1 MVAVNEL
8 TLVEMPILDF
18 LEKKLGYERL
28 ASDAAMALRLGDN
41 QVILR
46 SHLVQALIRIN
57 QIPQASAEA
66 ITSEL
71 LSKSRNEEWLSLLR
85 GNYSRTV
92 PGRDGHQT
100 IRIIDFADPSLNTFV
115 VTNQLAV
122 KGVSYRIA
130 DVVVYVNGI
139 PLVVIEAKSSIGKK
153 DTWDAIDDIGVYER
167 EVPRLFATNLFN
179 IATNGLTLRYAATAA
194 EKSAWVE
201 WKDPYP
207 VDASVFKG
215 NALHLGLT
223 SLLDKKRLLDL
234 LAHFV
239 VFEKDPT
246 TGTSTKKMC
255 RYQQYRAVHKLVD
268 RVAFGK
274 HKRGLIWHTQ
284 GSGKSLT
291 MAFATLKLK
300 FHLGVKSER
309 LSNPNILVLTD
320 RKDLH
325 TQISQTFQACGL
337 PNPEPATSIKNLRQL
352 IHSGSKGRVVLSTIH
367 KFMDSEEPVAKSD
380 DWILLV
386 DEAHRTQEKDL
397 GAYLRLT
404 FPDAYAFGFT
414 GTPVKKNDLDTAK
427 NFGAPGEAYLDRYSI
442 DDAVADGAT
451 VPIRYL
457 SRMALWNL
465 DDAKLNVVFDQTF
478 GHEPKSVQDLLKA
491 RGITRGDLSRFEPR
505 IALVAFDIWTHFKQ
519 NVQPDG
525 FKAQIVCADRKAC
538 TIYKR
543 SLDAVIAA
551 SFVKQGMPQDEAE
564 KRAAAMSVCIY
575 SSNGKEDLK
584 PGNED
589 LANYYLDEVA
599 EKKAI
604 EKFKTPNDPLSF
616 IIVCDKLLTG
626 FDAPIEQAMYLDSPL
641 VDHGLLQAIAR
652 VNRRYGARKDHG
664 LIVDYCGI
672 TRDLGKALS
681 SYKKEDVAGAAGD
694 FDELRKALVA
704 AHKEC
709 FAFLK
714 GLKRTDDV
722 AADVHAAVALIPG
735 EDVWYDF
742 RDAASAFLKAH
753 AAVGSDPIRLKY
765 SDDAKFTAA
774 VLAYGRMKFEQVI
787 DIDFK
792 GYSEKIREMLVDHL
806 RVTGL
811 KTLVQMRSL
820 SDPAFWMDFDDDR
833 REGDIQTAAER
844 KLTELKHELTEK
856 AAKNPAQY
864 ATLAARVRE
873 LIRQMEQRQI
883 TAAQALKEQEKLVEE
898 AIEAKIAYRQ
908 SGLDEHE
915 FAIFSALKNTD
926 AGDGKPPA
934 TPPATQFSSK
944 AIDHL
949 AGIFARWDHPRVV
962 GKKHPFKLGTT
973 ADARAV
979 IELLERIA
987 QFPTPKIALQ
997 QSVEYTIPPVGG
1009 SMAADSAPEH
1019 SKTAVRGKRQPAAA
1033 SGMKTVTT
1041 DPWADLSTRIIKPVQ
1056 RLVAAV
1062 KEDPDVLAMS
1072 RSQLIRV
1079 VEPFFY
1085 KVLALTDPKE
1095 FEKLAGKKQGLTAII
1110 RKLQLLKRIPYE
1122 VELSDAE
1129 FRKLEGWEL
1138 RTSYENAVRDVLP
1151 ARLAEAHEAKET
1163 DADVWYAAF
1172 VLLLG
1177 VVQRNEKELRAAMAD
1192 VKEPKPQR
1200 PETED
1205 SAFSEA
1211 DMPLRDLA
1219 REVAGLYKTKAS
1231 APAGWQD
1238 KGTVKDDL
1246 WRKSKRL
1253 LLDFDKVN
1261 NVKRT
1266 KEERDAILARIQSY
1280 AAIHYAR

>member
-1 MVAVNEL
+1 MVDVNEL
-8 TLVEMPILDF
+8 SLVEMPILEF
-18 LEKKLGYERL
+18 LEKTLGYLRL
-28 ASDAAMALRLGDN
+28 DADAAMALRIGEN
-41 QVILR
+41 QVLLR
-46 SHLVQALIRIN
+46 SHLVNALTRIN
-57 QIPQASAEA
+57 QIPEETAEA
-66 ITSEL
+66 IASEL
-71 LSKSRNEEWLSLLR
+71 FSKSSNEEWLALLR

-92 PGRDGHQT
+92 PGKDGHQT
-100 IRIIDFADPSLNTFV
+100 IRIIDFDNPEANLFV
-115 VTNQLAV
+115 VTNQLSV

-153 DTWDAIDDIGVYER
+153 DTWDAIEDIGVYEK
-167 EVPRLFATNLFN
+167 EVPRLFVTNLFN
-179 IATNGLTLRYAATAA
+179 IATNGLTLRYGATGA
-194 EKSAWVE
+194 EKNGWAE

-207 VDASVFKG
+207 LNASTFKG

-223 SLLDKKRLLDL
+223 SLLDKARLLDL

-246 TGTSTKKMC
+246 TGTSTKKIC
-255 RYQQYRAVHKLVD
+255 RYQQYRAVHKLVE
-268 RVAFGK
+268 RVAYGK

-300 FHLGVKSER
+300 FHLGVNSDR
-309 LSNPNILVLTD
+309 LANPNILVLTD
-320 RKDLH
+320 RKALD
-325 TQISQTFQACGL
+325 TQITQTFQACGL
-337 PNPEPATSIKNLRQL
+337 PNPEHARSVNDLRKL

-414 GTPVKKNDLDTAK
+414 GTPVKKNDLNTAK
-427 NFGAPGEAYLDRYSI
+427 NFGAPDEAYLDRYSI
-442 DDAVADGAT
+442 DDAVADRAT

-457 SRMALWNL
+457 SRMALWDLN
-465 DDAKLNVVFDQTF
+465 DAKLNVVFDQTF
-478 GHEPKSVQDLLKA
+478 AHEPKEVQDLLKA

-505 IALVAFDIWTHFKQ
+505 IALVAFDIWTHFQQ
-519 NVQPDG
+519 NVAPDG

-538 TIYKR
+538 TVYKR

-551 SFVKQGMPQDEAE
+551 SLIKQGMTQDEAE
-564 KRAAAMSVCIY
+564 KRATAMSACIY

-589 LANYYLDEVA
+589 LTKYYLDETA

-604 EKFKTPNDPLSF
+604 EKFKTPDDPLSF
-616 IIVCDKLLTG
+616 LIVCDKLLTG

-652 VNRRYGARKDHG
+652 VNRRYGRKDHG

-681 SYKKEDVAGAAGD
+681 SYKKEDVAGAAHD
-694 FDELRKALVA
+694 FDELRKDLVA
-704 AHKEC
+704 AHKDC

-714 GLKRTDDV
+714 GLKRTNDV

-742 RDAASAFLKAH
+742 RDAASTFLKAH

-765 SDDAKFTAA
+765 GDDAKFIAA

-792 GYSEKIREMLVDHL
+792 GYSEKIRAMLADHL
-806 RVTGL
+806 KVTGL

-820 SDPAFWMDFDDDR
+820 SDPAFWNDFDDDR

-844 KLTELKHELTEK
+844 KVTELKNELTEK

-864 ATLAARVRE
+864 ATLAARVRA
-873 LIRQMEQRQI
+873 LIKQMEQRQI
-883 TAAQALKEQEKLVEE
+883 TAAAALKEQEKILEE
-898 AIEAKIAYRQ
+898 ALETKIAYRQ
-908 SGLDEHE
+908 SGLDEHQY
-915 FAIFSALKNTD
+915 AIFSALKHTT
-926 AGDGKPPA
+926 AGDGKPP
-934 TPPATQFSSK
+934 PPPPSTRFSSK

-949 AGIFARWDHPRVV
+949 AATFATWNHPRVL
-962 GKKHPFKLGTT
+962 GKKHPFKLGTP
-973 ADARAV
+973 ADARAI
-979 IELLERIA
+979 IELLERVA
-987 QFPTPKIALQ
+987 EFPTP
-997 QSVEYTIPPVGG
+997 
-1009 SMAADSAPEH
+1009 
-1019 SKTAVRGKRQPAAA
+1019 AVA
-1033 SGMKTVTT
+1033 MKGAKT
-1041 DPWADLSTRIIKPVQ
+1041 DPWAALSTRIIKPVQ
-1056 RLVAAV
+1056 RLMSAAQ
-1062 KEDPDVLAMS
+1062 EEPDVLAMS
-1072 RSQLIRV
+1072 WSQLVRT
-1079 VEPFFY
+1079 VEPFFF
-1085 KVLALTDPKE
+1085 KVLALTDPKA
-1095 FEKLAGKKQGLTAII
+1095 FEKLFVGKKKPGLVAVIE
-1110 RKLQLLKRIPYE
+1110 KLQSLQRIPYG
-1122 VELSDAE
+1122 VKLSPDDFE
-1129 FRKLEGWEL
+1129 KLEGWEE
-1138 RTSYENAVRDVLP
+1138 RTSYENAVRDVVP
-1151 ARLAEAHEAKET
+1151 VRLAESHWAKES
-1163 DADVWYAAF
+1163 DADVWYSAF

-1177 VVQRNEKELRAAMAD
+1177 VVHRNEAELTAAMAG
-1192 VKEPKPQR
+1192 VKEPESAR
-1200 PETED
+1200 PEADD
-1205 SAFSEA
+1205 SSFSEV
-1211 DMPLRDLA
+1211 DFPLRDLA
-1219 REVAGLYKTKAS
+1219 REVAGLYKAKAT

-1238 KGTVKDDL
+1238 KATVRDDL
-1246 WRKSKRL
+1246 WRKAKRL
-1253 LLDFDKVN
+1253 LLDFEKQQGL
-1261 NVKRT
+1261 KRP
-1266 KEERDAILARIQSY
+1266 KEEREAILARVQSY